1 LSDRGHS
8 GTIPLDFRRDLDN
21 DPWHDL
27 RNRGSVL
34 SFDALLKRYSI
45 LLLLGLVAA
54 VAYFQAAGTMS
65 LFGAAIQ
72 PSATSGEAVRA
83 AIAKAVDS
91 ARSRVAEPI
100 LARNAFD
107 SVTGPLNA
115 KAVELPTTKER
126 AVDVSSP
133 LSAPV
138 CEGIRLLIVTE
149 STDPVW
155 SVAALQGP
163 GDPGPKLRRVG
174 DEVGGKQIAYIG
186 FNPEAESPAVWLTHG
201 SSLCQLKLFGVQPT
215 TVASV
220 AASSAAGSPPTTS
233 PGKGPPKVSPDIAS
247 KIQKISD
254 TEFRLE
260 RAVVDKIL
268 ENQAELMKAA
278 RIVPDKQNGE
288 IVGVRLYGIR
298 PDTLLGTLGI
308 QNGDRLETINGFSMA
323 SPEKALEA
331 YTRLRTSPGLKVQV
345 NRRGQPLTID
355 YKIQ

>member
-1 LSDRGHS
+1 MSDRVGPS
-8 GTIPLDFRRDLDN
+8 TIPLDFLGKLDN

-27 RNRGSVL
+27 RNWGSVL
-34 SFDALLKRYSI
+34 SFDALLKRYSV
-45 LLLLGLVAA
+45 LLLLGLVAV

-72 PSATSGEAVRA
+72 PTAAAGDAVRA
-83 AIAKAVDS
+83 AIAKAANS
-91 ARSRVAEPI
+91 GRTRVAEPI

-115 KAVELPTTKER
+115 KAVELPAATER
-126 AVDVSSP
+126 SVDFSNP
-133 LSAPV
+133 LAAPA
-138 CEGIRLLIVTE
+138 CDGIRLLIVTE

-163 GDPGPKLRRVG
+163 GDSGPKLRRVG

-186 FNPEAESPAVWLTHG
+186 FNPESESPAVWLTQG
-201 SSLCQLKLFGVQPT
+201 TSLCQLKLFGVQPT

-220 AASSAAGSPPTTS
+220 VASSTARPPPATS
-233 PGKGPPKVSPDIAS
+233 PGKGPPKVSPEIAS

-260 RAVVDKIL
+260 RGVVDKIL

-331 YTRLRTSPGLKVQV
+331 YTRLRTSSGLKVQV